1 MVRAPRISGWEGI
14 QAHLRSPSRVKVT
27 LNQESLSVPQFYLI
41 SDPLMQAEQ
50 ETKHH
55 NTYKDNFLWDFWCL
69 RLRMKKT
76 HAHHVCKIFASLRM
90 NHLAKQLWPNELRCA
105 HSHCICLCS
114 LCIYFHHKKISL
126 GKDICYFGSE
136 LGVYVW
142 NAKGKSRTLI
152 EQEAVLILSEERI

>member
-1 MVRAPRISGWEGI
+1 MWTLYHKFKAEIGKWLELPRTSGWEGI
-14 QAHLRSPSRVKVT
+14 QAHLRSSSRVKVT

-76 HAHHVCKIFASLRM
+76 YTHHVCKIFVSLRM
-90 NHLAKQLWPNELRCA
+90 NHLAKQPWPNDVHTHTVYVYVLYVYI
-105 HSHCICLCS
+105 SIT
-114 LCIYFHHKKISL
+114 KKISL
-126 GKDICYFGSE
+126 EKNICYFGSE

-142 NAKGKSRTLI
+142 NAKGK
-152 EQEAVLILSEERI
+152 